1 MEDGR
6 AVHLSFPHVFCQGG
20 FLFPLSSTIHPL
32 YKLPYARYVGTYV
45 HNTILTFLSGGRWY
59 QPFLKN
65 RPRKN
70 NPMPMFP
77 SAWAQFTSNCCFFWG
92 GLPECQT
99 HSRPIFASF
108 ATRRGQKRFYFIPF
122 SPQPPKIFDRQFF
135 LPPSL
140 PAKEE
145 M

>member
-1 MEDGR
+1 MAQR
-6 AVHLSFPHVFCQGG
+6 YI
-20 FLFPLSSTIHPL
+20 FLFLMCF
-32 YKLPYARYVGTYV
+32 ARKVFF
-45 HNTILTFLSGGRWY
+45 FLSLLQYYPPAVYTTLRTVRGHVRPQYHTYLSERWY
-59 QPFLKN
+59 MISAIFKN

-77 SAWAQFTSNCCFFWG
+77 STWAQFTSHCCFFGG

-108 ATRRGQKRFYFIPF
+108 ATGRGQKRFYFIPF